1 MTLRRHVSPRK
12 VRRQSSSLALRLF
25 SSWKNRKF
33 LEEPKVPGR
42 TEVSAAG
49 VRGETH
55 VKELVSM
62 SFFRS
67 ALASIAVAGMVMSAQ
82 VAAQTPTESK
92 ADDAA
97 RWTAKEWK
105 KAKASWARNNK
116 EKWADCQKQSK
127 DQGLTG
133 RKGRTFLA
141 SCMTSSS

>member
-1 MTLRRHVSPRK
+1 L
-12 VRRQSSSLALRLF
+12 
-25 SSWKNRKF
+25 KNR
-33 LEEPKVPGR
+33 
-42 TEVSAAG
+42 SAG
-49 VRGETH
+49 SKRRGETLI
-55 VKELVSM
+55 KELVSM

-67 ALASIAVAGMVMSAQ
+67 ALAAFAVAGMVLSAP
-82 VAAQTPTESK
+82 VAAQTDSK

-127 DQGLTG
+127 EQGLTG
-133 RKGRTFLA
+133 RKSRTFLA